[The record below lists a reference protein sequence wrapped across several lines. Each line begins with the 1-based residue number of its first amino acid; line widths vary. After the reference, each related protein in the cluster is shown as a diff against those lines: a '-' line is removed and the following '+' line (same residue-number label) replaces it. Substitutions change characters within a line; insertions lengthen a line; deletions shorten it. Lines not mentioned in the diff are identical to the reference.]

1 MLTATG
7 FARQNANSPQNH
19 QSSDQATHQQYDE
32 SGNPPE
38 EDQSYAT
45 EKFVFDPLEAK
56 RNVQIGDF
64 YWRKGDYI
72 GAKNRYLRA
81 VKFDPNSANAYYKLG
96 KAEDKLH
103 NPSAAKAALKKAIQ
117 LAPDSKIAR
126 EAKKQLARKPS

>member
-1 MLTATG
+1 MLATAG
-7 FARQNANSPQNH
+7 FAQQKANSPQN
-19 QSSDQATHQQYDE
+19 QKSTPQQQYDE
-32 SGNPPE
+32 NGNPPE
-38 EDQSYAT
+38 EDQSVAP

-81 VKFDPNSANAYYKLG
+81 IKFNPNSAEAYYKLG

-103 NPSAAKAALKKAIQ
+103 NTAAAKAALKKAIQ
-117 LAPDSKIAR
+117 IAPDSKIAR
-126 EAKKQLARKPS
+126 EAKKQLTRKS